1 MMIKIRMIHNL
12 VQDIFEYKIPVIV
25 GRSQLD
31 ILENEL
37 IYNGLCRQYRLL
49 QIVPMLGVLQ

>member
-1 MMIKIRMIHNL
+1 MMIKIRMIHYL